1 MTYGYEKID
10 EFFDLYK
17 TGMSA
22 NAAGRQIGVNRG
34 SAQRWAAG
42 KLPKDYVARFPEQ
55 AERHLAVIEA
65 KKAKKEES
73 KELFAMAMQ
82 EGLSIERASR
92 IADISKTLASKW
104 ATCGIPGLESSFELR
119 KPRVLKQRKQP
130 MVKDL
135 YAPPPCGP
143 FKGYSPA
150 EIENALLRAVLA
162 DLKAEGLGLDS
173 ISNKRKYELGE
184 RLKKGSGLRRSEI
197 MRFLKISRSS
207 YNYWRRKAKEDPAP
221 KRPELKDQVRRA
233 FEAEGGA
240 RGYRVVWA
248 RLKREGVRVS
258 EKIVRRLMRELGL
271 VARGQRRRRRYSSY
285 GGELSAAPK
294 NLLLGPGETHCFK
307 AEAPNR
313 LWVTD
318 ITEFR
323 LGGKK
328 KVYLSAVID
337 CFDGWPVAWS
347 IGLSPTSFF
356 ANESLLKACA
366 TLSAE
371 EHPIIH
377 SDRGSHYRWDGWID
391 ICERYGLTRSM
402 SRLGTSADNARA
414 EGFFGTLKREFFYE
428 RDWREVTVQQFMELL
443 DRWLENFRTQRIRQ
457 TLDWLTPYEYRQALG
472 YAL

>member
-1 MTYGYEKID
+1 MTCTYEKVDIFLD
-10 EFFDLYK
+10 CLEE
-17 TGMSA
+17 GMSRTQ
-22 NAAGRQIGVNRG
+22 AAKRAGVSRSSGDNWARGR
-34 SAQRWAAG
+34 
-42 KLPKDYVARFPEQ
+42 LPKDYVMRFPER
-55 AERHLAVIEA
+55 AERLLADIEA
-65 KKAKKEES
+65 KKAKEAES
-73 KELFAMAMQ
+73 KALFVMAMQ
-82 EGLSIERASR
+82 EGLPAAQAAR
-92 IADISKTLASKW
+92 IADISDYVACKW
-104 ATCGIPGLESSFELR
+104 AKEGIPGLESSFELR
-119 KPRVLKQRKQP
+119 KPRALKKRKQP

-184 RLKKGSGLRRSEI
+184 RLKTDSGLRRSEI

-207 YNYWRRKAKEDPAP
+207 YNYWRRKAQENPGP

-366 TLSAE
+366 TLTAE
-371 EHPIIH
+371 EHPTIH

-402 SRLGTSADNARA
+402 SRLGTSADNASA

-457 TLDWLTPYEYRQALG
+457 TLDWLTPYEYRQTLG